1 MKQALPFL
9 ALLVASPAFAADDEQ
24 SHITVYEGETVTITE
39 HHPKDMRER
48 VEVDPVNGR
57 PYVLLDSDN
66 DGALDSNSSSPT
78 RNDGLMMWSVGK
90 W

>member
-1 MKQALPFL
+1 MKTVSPIL
-9 ALLVASPAFAADDEQ
+9 ASLIVMPVFAADDER
-24 SHITVYEGETVTITE
+24 SDVTVHEGENVTITE
-39 HHPKDMRER
+39 HHPRDMRER
-48 VEVDPVNGR
+48 VEVAPRNGR

-66 DGALDSNSSSPT
+66 DGALDSSSGSPS